1 MEGTVAVLKITSIFF
16 PMVPI
21 FWSLFDQHSS
31 SWIRQSKMMDLTLWE
46 GFTLNPSQV
55 PALNPAMVMIFI
67 PVMNVAYGALDK
79 IGLKTTPLRRITSGM
94 VLASTSFVA
103 VALIQS
109 SIDAAPP
116 NTLSVWWQVVPY
128 VLITFAE
135 VMVSI
140 TGLEFAYTQAP
151 RRMKSTVMGFWL
163 LAVATGNIL
172 TGLVAQFGG
181 LTLVNF
187 FWLFAGLMAG
197 AAVLFGVRSL
207 FFVQRDFTQE

>member
-1 MEGTVAVLKITSIFF
+1 VLKIVTIFF

-31 SWIRQSKMMDLTLWE
+31 SWIRQSKMMNLTLWE
-46 GFTLNPSQV
+46 GFSLNPSQV
-55 PALNPAMVMIFI
+55 PALNPLLVMLLI
-67 PVMNVAYGALDK
+67 PVMNVLYATLDK
-79 IGLKTTPLRRITSGM
+79 AGLKTTPLRRITVGM
-94 VLASTSFVA
+94 VLASLSFVA
-103 VALIQS
+103 VALIQAR
-109 SIDAAPP
+109 IDAGARLDPP
-116 NTLSVWWQVVPY
+116 LTVSVWLQVVPY
-128 VLITFAE
+128 VLITIAE

-181 LTLVNF
+181 LSLVNF
-187 FWLFAGLMAG
+187 FWLFAALMGG
-197 AAVLFGVRSL
+197 AALLFGVRAL
-207 FFVQRDFTQE
+207 AYVARDFTQE